1 MGVDT
6 EKEMD
11 MVTRKVE
18 RVFKVWDD
26 NIQFLVFPTKCKLNL
41 VKSIFPCNLKSV
53 TVSVSSMMELDAAAD
68 TTPISGY

>member
-18 RVFKVWDD
+18 RVFKV
-26 NIQFLVFPTKCKLNL
+26 ILLVSFLLVNKYICIIGFPL
-41 VKSIFPCNLKSV
+41 
-53 TVSVSSMMELDAAAD
+53 
-68 TTPISGY
+68 